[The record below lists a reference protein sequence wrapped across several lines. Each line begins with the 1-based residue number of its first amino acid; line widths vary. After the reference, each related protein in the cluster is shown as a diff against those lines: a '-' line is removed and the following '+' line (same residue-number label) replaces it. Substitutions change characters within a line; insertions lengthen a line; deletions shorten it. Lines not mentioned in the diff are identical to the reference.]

1 MAKSGEGLRRVM
13 RRWASGVCLV
23 TSQEGA
29 QREGMIVS
37 SFSSVSLEPPLV
49 VVVMETESLTL
60 KMI

>member
-1 MAKSGEGLRRVM
+1 
-13 RRWASGVCLV
+13 V